1 MEEIFVKSRR
11 KKQKDKELNM
21 TQGMGT
27 YQVKDE
33 IMENVR
39 KKKVWNTSHSTLGTI
54 QQHIHRWKCCHGV
67 AWEKVVA
74 QIPNFDKFIY
84 LKRKNGL

>member
-1 MEEIFVKSRR
+1 MEDIFVKSRR

-39 KKKVWNTSHSTLGTI
+39 EKKVWNTFHSL
-54 QQHIHRWKCCHGV
+54 
-67 AWEKVVA
+67 
-74 QIPNFDKFIY
+74 
-84 LKRKNGL
+84 